1 MNFTKSTCRRKSK
14 ATTKRLFPPA
24 TSNLARSRFNTFDFG
39 AALWTSSIEL
49 QCAALMSRYQRSSA
63 TRASG
68 CSFQNSTSVLRAM
81 TLMVVYIM
89 FPSWEQVKRGAAAS
103 HQFHAARE
111 RQADQGYFGAHYAPQ
126 GAVTL

>member
-1 MNFTKSTCRRKSK
+1 MNFTKATCRRKSK

-68 CSFQNSTSVLRAM
+68 CSFQNATSVLRAM

-89 FPSWEQVKRGAAAS
+89 FPYWEQRNAERLHFSWQDLSSLSGGQLPGA
-103 HQFHAARE
+103 
-111 RQADQGYFGAHYAPQ
+111 
-126 GAVTL
+126 